1 MNITNFFLEFL
12 IVFSIFACLTVIT
25 STNPVIAIIYLIGV
39 FLSAAIYLIFIGLNF
54 IGISYIIVYIGA
66 ITVLFLF
73 VIMMINV
80 DILDIVEVGP
90 EYAKILPLAFS
101 ISILFISLFIF
112 LIPLFFSFSQSTSL
126 SSGFN
131 FINLGS
137 ILSLNSLFFGSD
149 TSSQLLNFG
158 GLDYSLIGHGADQL
172 GVSLNSL
179 NMITPESSL
188 ISTLQISILGESLY
202 SKFSLPLILSS
213 IILLLALVTPI
224 ILSRNNSNHN

>member
-1 MNITNFFLEFL
+1 MNIIKIFLEFL

-25 STNPVIAIIYLIGV
+25 STNPIIAIIYLIGV

-90 EYAKILPLAFS
+90 DYTKILPLAFS

-112 LIPLFFSFSQSTSL
+112 LIPFFFSQSTSV

-131 FINLGS
+131 YINLIS
-137 ILSLNSLFFGSD
+137 ILGLNSIFFGSD

-172 GVSLNSL
+172 EVSLNSL

-202 SKFSLPLILSS
+202 SNFSLPLILSS

>member
-1 MNITNFFLEFL
+1 MLTSLLL
-12 IVFSIFACLTVIT
+12 IPIIGSMLLLPINEDKLKMKQIALTT
-25 STNPVIAIIYLIGV
+25 SLI
-39 FLSAAIYLIFIGLNF
+39 N
-54 IGISYIIVYIGA
+54 
-66 ITVLFLF
+66 
-73 VIMMINV
+73 
-80 DILDIVEVGP
+80 
-90 EYAKILPLAFS
+90 
-101 ISILFISLFIF
+101 LFISLFIF
-112 LIPLFFSFSQSTSL
+112 FIPLFFSQSTSL

-137 ILSLNSLFFGSD
+137 ILGLNSLFFGSD

-158 GLDYSLIGHGADQL
+158 GLDYSLIGHDADQL

-188 ISTLQISILGESLY
+188 ISTLQIGILGESLY
-202 SKFSLPLILSS
+202 TNFSLPLILSS